1 LVRPSEFKVDLIRSA
16 ATPAVAGEQLVVHS
30 NALQSPAMGSLDGKI
45 ALITGAARGQG
56 RSHALA
62 LAAEGADIVAWDAP
76 PPMSSSTYPLG
87 TQEDLDLTAK
97 LVAEKGRRCLSMS
110 VDVRD
115 SSQVNAGVARAMDE
129 FGRLDIARAN
139 AGIVSIAP
147 LVDVTDEAWEE
158 LVATNLTGVFTTL
171 RAVVPPMLAQ
181 GWGRIVVTSSMG
193 GRMGIKGQSAYN
205 ATKWGVIGLAKSL
218 ALEVANDGITVNV
231 VCPCTVLTPMVQP
244 DPDREV
250 PEEFERQMTRGN
262 PIAKP
267 WIEAADVTRA
277 VMYLVQDPGVLTGT
291 IMEVSLGSSARMS

>member
-1 LVRPSEFKVDLIRSA
+1 MA
-16 ATPAVAGEQLVVHS
+16 
-30 NALQSPAMGSLDGKI
+30 SLDGKV
-45 ALITGAARGQG
+45 ALVTGAARGQG

-62 LAAEGADIVAWDAP
+62 LAAEGADIVAWDVPQA
-76 PPMSSSTYPLG
+76 MSSPTYPLG

-97 LVAEKGRRCLSMS
+97 LVAEMGRRCLALS

-115 SSQVNAGVARAMDE
+115 SVQVSAGTARALEE
-129 FGRLDIARAN
+129 FGRLDIALAN
-139 AGIVSIAP
+139 AGIVSLAP
-147 LVDVTDEAWEE
+147 LVEVTDEAWDEM
-158 LVATNLTGVFTTL
+158 VATNLTGVFTTL
-171 RAVVPPMLAQ
+171 RAVVPPMVTQ

-231 VCPCTVLTPMVQP
+231 VCPCTVRTPMVQP

-250 PEEFERQMTRGN
+250 PEEFVRQLTRPN
-262 PIAKP
+262 PIARP
-267 WIEAADVTRA
+267 WIEAEDVTRA

>member
-1 LVRPSEFKVDLIRSA
+1 MPATLVIRC
-16 ATPAVAGEQLVVHS
+16 
-30 NALQSPAMGSLDGKI
+30 ALQSPPMGSLDGKV

-62 LAAEGADIVAWDAP
+62 LAAEGADIVAWDVPRA
-76 PPMSSSTYPLG
+76 MSSPTYPLG

-97 LVAEKGRRCLSMS
+97 LITELGGRCLAMS

-115 SSQVNAGVARAMDE
+115 SAQVKAGVARTLEE
-129 FGRLDIARAN
+129 FGRVDIALAN

-147 LVDVTDEAWEE
+147 LVEVTDESWDEM
-158 LVATNLTGVFTTL
+158 VATNLTGVFTTL
-171 RAVVPPMLAQ
+171 RTVVPPMLAQ
-181 GWGRIVVTSSMG
+181 RWGRIVVTASMG

-231 VCPCTVLTPMVQP
+231 VCPCTVRTPMVQP
-244 DPDREV
+244 DPERAV